1 MLQLI
6 KYSPKRYLVFEKCQ
20 KEFSPESP
28 GLDLCVLH
36 GGQFVQD

>member
-28 GLDLCVLH
+28 GLRPLCPTW
-36 GGQFVQD
+36 